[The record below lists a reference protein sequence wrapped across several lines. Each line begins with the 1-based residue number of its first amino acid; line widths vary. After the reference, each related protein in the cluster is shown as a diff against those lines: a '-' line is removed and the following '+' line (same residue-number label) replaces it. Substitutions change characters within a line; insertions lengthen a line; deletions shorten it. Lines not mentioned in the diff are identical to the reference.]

1 MLAVL
6 TLPPPA
12 VLAPV
17 FAVTTRATALETLR
31 RIGRADGYTV
41 DEYRAG
47 AYSAFIPGR
56 LALLFDDGSCNAWLC
71 RVSGRGR
78 LVGVEAAATW
88 EIGL

>member
-1 MLAVL
+1 MNATL

-17 FAVTTRATALETLR
+17 FACDSRRAALEALR
-31 RIGRADGYTV
+31 RIGRADGYAV

-47 AYSAFIPGR
+47 AYTVFVPGR
-56 LALLFDDGSCNAWLC
+56 LALLYDDPSRNAWLC
-71 RVSGRGR
+71 RVSAQGR

-88 EIGL
+88 GDGR